1 MAAGGTGAAGDRIMT
16 EKLGIAVIGA
26 GPAALPHSKSLL
38 DLADRAEVRWVV
50 GRSPEKTA
58 EYGSRFPFPVT
69 TDLGAALDD
78 PSVAAAIVLTP
89 PSSHLDISARC
100 LEAGKHV
107 LVEKPLELT
116 SERGER
122 LVELAR
128 GSGRTFGVV
137 LQHRFRPASLR
148 LRAALDDGELGSV
161 EAAFLA
167 MPWWRPQS
175 YYDEPG
181 RGTLARDGGGVL
193 LTQAIHSL
201 DLFRSLVGLSAVV
214 AAQVRTTA
222 LHRMETEDYVSA
234 LVETGNGAP
243 ATLVTTTAAYPGYPE
258 RIEITGSRGFA
269 ALIGGRLTLSFLDGR
284 QEIVEAEGSTGS
296 GANIMDF
303 PHDAHRAVITDFLDA
318 IRDRRDPVVS
328 GEEAL
333 ESQRWVDRILEKAAA
348 CRQAAA

>member
-1 MAAGGTGAAGDRIMT
+1 VTR
-16 EKLGIAVIGA
+16 KLGIAVIGL
-26 GPAALPHSKSLL
+26 GPASLPHAKSLI
-38 DLADRAEVRWVV
+38 DLAERADIRFAVSRSA
-50 GRSPEKTA
+50 GRTEA
-58 EYGSRFPFPVT
+58 FAARFPFPAT
-69 TDLGAALDD
+69 TDLDAVLADRTVD
-78 PSVAAAIVLTP
+78 AVIVLTP
-89 PSSHLDISARC
+89 PSSHLEVSARC

-116 SERGER
+116 SERGRR
-122 LVELAR
+122 LVEIAR
-128 GSGRTFGVV
+128 HSGKVFGVV

-148 LRAALDDGELGSV
+148 LKAALDGGELGSV
-161 EAAFLA
+161 EAAFLSV
-167 MPWWRPQS
+167 PWWRPQA

-201 DLFRSLVGLSAVV
+201 DLFRSLVGVSRVV
-214 AAQVRTTA
+214 AAQARTTG

-234 LVETGNGAP
+234 LLETGSGAP

-269 ALIGGRLTLSFLDGR
+269 ALIGGRLRLAFLDGTE
-284 QEIVEAEGSTGS
+284 EIVEAEGATGS

-303 PHDAHRAVITDFLDA
+303 PHDAHRAVIADFLDA
-318 IRDRRDPVVS
+318 IEQGRDPVVT

-333 ESQRWVDRILEKAAA
+333 ASQRLVDEILGAARGGA
-348 CRQAAA
+348 